1 MEPTR
6 VIRTLMTDQVRKETF
21 MVLYE
26 PVHLSFQR
34 FCRARTN
41 SADDAK
47 DLIAETVLRAY
58 ERIHR
63 LRDEKAFLAFLFGI
77 ASRIARKQYRRQKF
91 WGIFDHRKSHTIEDK
106 GPTPEQDLDVQI
118 LYDAIKKMPF
128 KYQEAVV
135 LHFISGFSLQEVA
148 VIQDSTLSAVKLRVL
163 RGKVKLRKLL
173 KLPEDHSL
181 ENKKNADSKI
191 TQIIL

>member
-1 MEPTR
+1 
-6 VIRTLMTDQVRKETF
+6 MTDQLRKQTF

-47 DLIAETVLRAY
+47 DLIAETVLKAY
-58 ERIHR
+58 EGMHH

-77 ASRIARKQYRRQKF
+77 ASRIMKKQYRRQKF
-91 WGIFDHRKSHTIEDK
+91 WGFFDQGKSYNMEDK
-106 GPTPEQDLDVQI
+106 GSTPEQDLDAQF

-135 LHFISGFSLQEVA
+135 LHSISGFSLQEVA
-148 VIQDSTLSAVKLRVL
+148 VIQESTLSAVKLRVL
-163 RGKVKLRKLL
+163 RGKIKLRKIL
-173 KLPEDHSL
+173 KLSEGHSL
-181 ENKKNADSKI
+181 ENKKMHISEFP
-191 TQIIL
+191 QIML